1 MDLVRIAKGIAAIL
15 FACIAPALAGGCAV
29 VAVAGTVVGA
39 GVSVAVTA
47 VDVGVAVGS
56 TAVSATTG
64 VVKTV
69 LPSS

>member
-1 MDLVRIAKGIAAIL
+1 MDLKRIAKRIAAIL
-15 FACIAPALAGGCAV
+15 FACMAPSLVAGCAV

-64 VVKTV
+64 AVKAV

>member
-1 MDLVRIAKGIAAIL
+1 MGMERILKCNAGIL
-15 FACIAPALAGGCAV
+15 LACLLPGVIGGCAV

-39 GVSVAVTA
+39 GVSVASAA

-64 VVKTV
+64 VVKAV
-69 LPSS
+69 VP